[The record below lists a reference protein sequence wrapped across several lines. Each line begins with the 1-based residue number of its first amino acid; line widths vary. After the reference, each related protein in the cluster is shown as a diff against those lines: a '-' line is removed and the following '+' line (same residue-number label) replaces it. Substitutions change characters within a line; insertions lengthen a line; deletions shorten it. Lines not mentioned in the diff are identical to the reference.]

1 MKKQKAEIKV
11 QKLNFDKII
20 SAISLIYFIG
30 VLSFSVG
37 YRKVG
42 NYDIETD
49 FFWDYAI
56 EARNILKGIVN
67 VGEFRGPGYPAIV
80 AMISLFTG
88 DSFTSGLII
97 SAISSS
103 LVILITFKTLK
114 KIFDDKIAFAVSLTL
129 ILNPTFLRYS
139 YVCGT
144 DMFFNFLVSS
154 AVFFAIIGVS
164 KNKNTL
170 LFLSGLAGGYAYLTR
185 YNGISLLVGLPLMIL
200 ILNYK
205 NLKNGILRS
214 IFALSGYL
222 AFLLPWSIYSYIKRG
237 EFFYNRNYLN
247 IAYEMYAKG
256 KIPWDNFWFEASKEY
271 KSFVDVFLRDPALF
285 IEKAFLNLIDHF
297 WRDLTQLCG
306 WQFTILF
313 ILGLILMINRKID
326 NIKIAYFVQSLTF
339 FLVLVFVFYS
349 ERFSMYLLPTYLS
362 ICYYIISWEKIE
374 RTKFGWL
381 IILTVLN
388 LISLPKISQMIKRDI
403 DNQPFDILY
412 VREQFKAKFG
422 DSERGKIIVARKPNI
437 AYYLNMEFKPFPLVN
452 NYDELYA
459 ELVKLNASY
468 LYYSWI
474 EYYFRRNFES
484 LFNYTSPPP
493 FLETVAVSEN
503 PPAVLYKVKR

>member
-1 MKKQKAEIKV
+1 MKKQKAEPEL

-20 SAISLIYFIG
+20 YAVSLVYFIAI
-30 VLSFSVG
+30 LSFSLG

-56 EARNILKGIVN
+56 EARNILKGIIN
-67 VGEFRGPGYPAIV
+67 VGEFRGPGYPAVV
-80 AMISLFTG
+80 ALISTLIG
-88 DSFTSGLII
+88 DLFTSGLII

-114 KIFDDKIAFAVSLTL
+114 KIFNDKIAFAVSITL

-144 DMFFNFLVSS
+144 DMFFNFLVSL
-154 AVFFAIIGVS
+154 AVFSAIIGVL

-185 YNGISLLVGLPLMIL
+185 YNGISLLIGLPLMIL
-200 ILNYK
+200 LLNYK
-205 NLKNGILRS
+205 NLKNGVLKSIPTIVGYFVIL
-214 IFALSGYL
+214 F
-222 AFLLPWSIYSYIKRG
+222 PWSVYSYIKRG

-271 KSFVDVFLRDPALF
+271 KSFIDVFLRDPGLF
-285 IEKAFLNLIDHF
+285 IEKAFLNLLDHF

-306 WQFTILF
+306 WQFAILF
-313 ILGLILMINRKID
+313 IFGLILMISYKID
-326 NIKIAYFVQSLTF
+326 NLKLAYFAHSLTF

-362 ICYYIISWEKIE
+362 ICYSIISWKKIE
-374 RTKFGWL
+374 RTRFGWVIIL
-381 IILTVLN
+381 IIFN

-437 AYYLNMEFKPFPLVN
+437 AYYLDMEFKPFPLVN

-459 ELVKLNASY
+459 ELIKLNASY

-474 EYYFRRNFES
+474 EYYFRRNLEF
-484 LFNYTSPPP
+484 LFNYSSPPP
-493 FLETVAVSEN
+493 FLEVVAISEN
-503 PPAVLYKVKR
+503 PPAVLYKVKK